1 MQCFNRLPT
10 LYLTTFDQSHS
21 FCNFVHR
28 PNTPYTEAVLHEV
41 LRLGNIL
48 PKTVG
53 QRALADGLV
62 RLKDGK
68 EEYFVPKGAD
78 IKWNLGAVLKDPR
91 YFPKPD
97 SFDPK
102 RYRQGFLI
110 YILNTLFLFLF
121 PFQGTCLRTDRSS
134 PPTPR

>member
-1 MQCFNRLPT
+1 MRLI
-10 LYLTTFDQSHS
+10 LH
-21 FCNFVHR
+21 FVHR
-28 PNTPYTEAVLHEV
+28 PSTPYTEAVLHEV

-62 RLKDGK
+62 RDKDGK

-97 SFDPK
+97 SFDPT
-102 RYRQGFLI
+102 RYRQVFFKFVYLA
-110 YILNTLFLFLF
+110 
-121 PFQGTCLRTDRSS
+121 PSS
-134 PPTPR
+134 CFFSHSKVPV